1 MRGTRRQ
8 HPYYEWRD
16 RRKSKDVQSVMVCK
30 SDSPEVRE
38 AKYILYGKNVRY
50 EEFEYGRPETN

>member
-1 MRGTRRQ
+1 MTDGTY
-8 HPYYEWRD
+8 PYYLWHY
-16 RRKSKDVQSVMVCK
+16 KKCTKNTQSVMVLR

-50 EEFEYGRPETN
+50 EGEYDGRSETNEE